1 MTRPGGFLQRFRRSE
16 RGGALIELAVV
27 LPVLILVAIGIM
39 DYGRVFYTSIAVA
52 NAARAG
58 AEWGAQRLGVNSAD
72 FTGMQDFAKL
82 EGAQAATITVT
93 ANRKC
98 RCTGTEVACPTT
110 TDCGGGVWSPSRVHR
125 RLLPAKTVS
134 LFLKYPGLP
143 ASIPIRANR
152 YFSLKVELIR
162 G

>member
-58 AEWGAQRLGVNSAD
+58 AEWGAQRLGVNSSD

-82 EGAQAATITVT
+82 EGAQAAAITVT

-98 RCTGTEVACPTT
+98 RCTATEVSCPTT
-110 TDCGGGVWSPSRVHR
+110 TDCGGGYGP
-125 RLLPAKTVS
+125 PAEFIEVTASKTVS
-134 LFLKYPGLP
+134 LVLKYPGLP
-143 ASIPIRANR
+143 TSIPIARTATFR
-152 YFSLKVELIR
+152 SK
-162 G
+162 

>member
-1 MTRPGGFLQRFRRSE
+1 MYTGARLQRFRKSE

-39 DYGRVFYTSIAVA
+39 DYGRVFYTSIAVS

-82 EGAQAATITVT
+82 EGAQAATINVT

-98 RCTGTEVACPTT
+98 RCTATEVACPTT
-110 TDCGGGVWSPSRVHR
+110 TDCGGGYGP
-125 RLLPAKTVS
+125 PAEFIEVTASKTVS

-143 ASIPIRANR
+143 TSIPIARTATFR
-152 YFSLKVELIR
+152 SK
-162 G
+162 